1 MKNKTII
8 TKDIYL
14 ECNDIVFK
22 YYYNTMLI
30 IYEILLALFIII
42 LVAIKDYIVAI
53 LFTGLLIAIPFLL
66 NKVLKGKS
74 IKRIE
79 SIFNEDF
86 NLEYEY
92 TFNDKD
98 FNVLITKNEMSK
110 EITYEYRN
118 LVRVVE
124 KNSNLYIFV
133 NKSSAFAV
141 DKNGFSF
148 EDKHNFKFFIKDKK
162 IKYEVIE

>member
-110 EITYEYRN
+110 EISYEYRN

-124 KNSNLYIFV
+124 KN
-133 NKSSAFAV
+133 
-141 DKNGFSF
+141 KN
-148 EDKHNFKFFIKDKK
+148 
-162 IKYEVIE
+162 